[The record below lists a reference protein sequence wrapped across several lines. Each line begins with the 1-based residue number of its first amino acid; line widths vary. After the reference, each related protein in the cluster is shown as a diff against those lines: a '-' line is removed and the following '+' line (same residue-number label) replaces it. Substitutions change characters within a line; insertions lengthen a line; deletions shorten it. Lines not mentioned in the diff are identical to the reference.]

1 MSDDKI
7 EVAEAKRQGWAK
19 LVRTANTAKAKIQE
33 GYDKTKEMVSDGIV
47 TLFGLGG
54 AALVGYLHGR
64 NGAMPAPI
72 GVPLDVALGGAGLLG
87 YVAMMYLQTGREPKD
102 RLRTA
107 DVGRSAF
114 LGLSLGVGG
123 YYVGGMFAQL
133 GQKKRKDK
141 GEMKS
146 PEGGRV
152 DYTAKE
158 LADKKLSPRNPIVA
172 GDEDRPAITQDR
184 PWWHARRAA

>member
-1 MSDDKI
+1 MSDKI
-7 EVAEAKRQGWAK
+7 DVAEARREGWGK
-19 LVRTANTAKAKIQE
+19 LVRGYNQAQAKLQD
-33 GYDKTKEMVSDGIV
+33 GYDKSKELVSDAIV
-47 TLFGLGG
+47 TFFGLGG
-54 AALVGYLHGR
+54 AGLVGYLHGR

-72 GVPLDVALGGAGLLG
+72 GVPLDVGIGFASLLG
-87 YVAMMYLQTGREPKD
+87 YTAMLYMQSGREPKD

-107 DVGRSAF
+107 DMGRAAF
-114 LGLSLGVGG
+114 LGIGLGVGG

-146 PEGGRV
+146 PDGGRV

-172 GDEDRPAITQDR
+172 GGGDERPAIVQER
-184 PWWHARRAA
+184 PWWRAAA